1 MVVTMEQFT
10 ASTHVWVRELP
21 HEAGTVFD
29 IVEAPVKPTEIS
41 RDLAERFVR
50 VGWGSIDQKTA
61 PLTRPAADL
70 SPEGKG
76 GVSRGGQA
84 S

>member
-1 MVVTMEQFT
+1 MDQFT

-29 IVEAPVKPTEIS
+29 IVERPAKPTEIS

-50 VGWGSIDQKTA
+50 VGWGMIAQAAETA
-61 PLTRPAADL
+61 TAR
-70 SPEGKG
+70 KG
-76 GVSRGGQA
+76 GTA
-84 S
+84 